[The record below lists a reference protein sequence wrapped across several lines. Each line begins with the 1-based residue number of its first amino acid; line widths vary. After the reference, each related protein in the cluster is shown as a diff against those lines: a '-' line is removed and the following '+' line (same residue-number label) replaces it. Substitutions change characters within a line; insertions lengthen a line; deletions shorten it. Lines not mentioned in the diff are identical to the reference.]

1 MGSSPIEGIKERNYM
16 IKYLTIMLAS
26 VILYGCS
33 TTRMITPPTGTLEA
47 MTSATT
53 SGTCSPMLSWLGGI
67 CVLAGMAL
75 LVISRGTM
83 GWRPLI
89 GGIVFLLIN
98 YAISLYASW
107 FFLPVAICTGALS
120 LAWAGKIVWKIVNDD
135 KLKLKE
141 LKL

>member
-1 MGSSPIEGIKERNYM
+1 MK
-16 IKYLTIMLAS
+16 KLLTCLALS
-26 VILYGCS
+26 GTILGCA
-33 TTRMITPPTGTLEA
+33 TTRTLTAPTDTLTA
-47 MTSATT
+47 LTGATT

-67 CVLAGMAL
+67 CILAGMAL

-120 LAWAGKIVWKIVNDD
+120 LAWAGKIIWKIVNDD

>member
-1 MGSSPIEGIKERNYM
+1 M
-16 IKYLTIMLAS
+16 IKYLTMLLAS

-33 TTRMITPPTGTLEA
+33 TTRMINPTTGTLEA
-47 MTSATT
+47 LTTATT
-53 SGTCSPMLSWLGGI
+53 SGACSPMLSWLGGVCI
-67 CVLAGMAL
+67 LGGMAL

-98 YAISLYASW
+98 YAIALYANW

-120 LAWAGKIVWKIVNDD
+120 LAWTGKIVWKIVNDD
-135 KLKLKE
+135 KIKLKE

>member
-1 MGSSPIEGIKERNYM
+1 MLSIL
-16 IKYLTIMLAS
+16 KYLTGIMTLG
-26 VILYGCS
+26 ILYGCTTSKLTS
-33 TTRMITPPTGTLEA
+33 TSMDTVTA

-53 SGTCSPMLSWLGGI
+53 DGDCSPMLSWLGGI
-67 CVLAGMAL
+67 CILAGMAL

-89 GGIVFLLIN
+89 GGIIFLVIN

-107 FFLPVAICTGALS
+107 FFIPVAVCTGAVS
-120 LAWAGKIVWKIVNDD
+120 LAWAGKIIWKIVNDD